1 MNIKLMLQTI
11 RLTIGKLILDK
22 KTPNNSTALSPKRIL
37 FLRQDGKIGDYIVSS
52 FIFREI
58 KKFNSEIKIGVVC
71 TTKDAYLFKQ
81 NPHID
86 QLYFVKKRS
95 ILDYIKS
102 GLALAKEKYDV
113 VIDPTLAIKNRDL
126 LLLRLINAKNYIGYK
141 KSNYKIFTHSLEND
155 EHFSKIYQQ
164 SLELAGITNVD
175 TTYDIPYDEKS
186 AVEIQNF
193 LQENNISDYITV
205 NFFGAYRAKKV
216 NNENIKRYLRYLT
229 ETKKDKQFIL
239 LSYPEVTPLLKE
251 LAQGYKNIY
260 IHDTTTI
267 FHTIEL
273 IRHSV
278 QLISTDTSTVHIA
291 SGFNKPIIAMYKK
304 DPIAFKH
311 WNPNCSNE
319 THILFYKE
327 NINEL
332 NPEEIK
338 AEWLN

>member
-22 KTPNNSTALSPKRIL
+22 KTPKNSTALSPKKIL

-126 LLLRLINAKNYIGYK
+126 LLLRLINARNYIGYK
-141 KSNYKIFTHSLEND
+141 KSNYKIFTYSLEND

-304 DPIAFKH
+304 DPIAFRH

>member
-1 MNIKLMLQTI
+1 ML
-11 RLTIGKLILDK
+11 
-22 KTPNNSTALSPKRIL
+22 
-37 FLRQDGKIGDYIVSS
+37 
-52 FIFREI
+52 FR
-58 KKFNSEIKIGVVC
+58 S
-71 TTKDAYLFKQ
+71 
-81 NPHID
+81 
-86 QLYFVKKRS
+86 
-95 ILDYIKS
+95 
-102 GLALAKEKYDV
+102 
-113 VIDPTLAIKNRDL
+113 
-126 LLLRLINAKNYIGYK
+126 
-141 KSNYKIFTHSLEND
+141 
-155 EHFSKIYQQ
+155 
-164 SLELAGITNVD
+164 
-175 TTYDIPYDEKS
+175 
-186 AVEIQNF
+186 
-193 LQENNISDYITV
+193 
-205 NFFGAYRAKKV
+205 RAKKV

>member
-22 KTPNNSTALSPKRIL
+22 KTPKNSTALSPKKIL

>member
-22 KTPNNSTALSPKRIL
+22 KTPKNSTALSPKKIL

-81 NPHID
+81 NSHID

-102 GLALAKEKYDV
+102 GLTLAKEKYDV

-175 TTYDIPYDEKS
+175 ITYDIPYDEKS

-193 LQENNISDYITV
+193 LQKNNISDYITV

-304 DPIAFKH
+304 DPIAFRH

>member
-22 KTPNNSTALSPKRIL
+22 KTPKNSTALSPKKIL

-102 GLALAKEKYDV
+102 GLVLAKEKYDV

-186 AVEIQNF
+186 AVETHIF
-193 LQENNISDYITV
+193 LQENNISNYITV

-251 LAQGYKNIY
+251 LTQGYKNIY
-260 IHDTTTI
+260 IHYTTTI

>member
-1 MNIKLMLQTI
+1 MKLKETLQKI
-11 RLTIGKLILDK
+11 RLMIGKLILDK
-22 KTPNNSTALSPKRIL
+22 KIAKNSTVLLPKRIL

-102 GLALAKEKYDV
+102 GLVLAKEKYDV

-175 TTYDIPYDEKS
+175 TTYDIPDDEKS
-186 AVEIQNF
+186 AVEIHNF
-193 LQENNISDYITV
+193 LQENNISNYITV

-251 LAQGYKNIY
+251 LTQGYKKIY
-260 IHDTTTI
+260 IHYTTTI
-267 FHTIEL
+267 FHTIE
-273 IRHSV
+273 
-278 QLISTDTSTVHIA
+278 
-291 SGFNKPIIAMYKK
+291 
-304 DPIAFKH
+304 
-311 WNPNCSNE
+311 
-319 THILFYKE
+319 
-327 NINEL
+327 
-332 NPEEIK
+332 
-338 AEWLN
+338 

>member
-22 KTPNNSTALSPKRIL
+22 KTPKNSTALSPKKIL

-273 IRHSV
+273 IRQSV

>member
-22 KTPNNSTALSPKRIL
+22 KTPKNSTALSPKKIL

-126 LLLRLINAKNYIGYK
+126 LLLRLINARNYIGYK
-141 KSNYKIFTHSLEND
+141 KSNYKIFTYSLEND

-304 DPIAFKH
+304 NLIGDTIREALSMGRRPGKKR
-311 WNPNCSNE
+311 E
-319 THILFYKE
+319 RKR
-327 NINEL
+327 
-332 NPEEIK
+332 
-338 AEWLN
+338 

>member
-1 MNIKLMLQTI
+1 MNIKLILQTI

-22 KTPNNSTALSPKRIL
+22 KTPKKSTALSPKKIL

-81 NPHID
+81 NSHID

-102 GLALAKEKYDV
+102 GLVLAKEKYDV

>member
-1 MNIKLMLQTI
+1 MKLKETLQKI
-11 RLTIGKLILDK
+11 RLMIGKLILDK
-22 KTPNNSTALSPKRIL
+22 KIPKNSTALLPNRIL

-102 GLALAKEKYDV
+102 GLVLAKEKYDV

-126 LLLRLINAKNYIGYK
+126 LLLRLINAKSYIGYK

-216 NNENIKRYLRYLT
+216 NNKNIKLYLKYLT
-229 ETKKDKQFIL
+229 EITRGKQFIL

-251 LAQGYKNIY
+251 LSKKYENIFV
-260 IHDTTTI
+260 HDTKTI

-273 IRHSV
+273 IRNSI

-291 SGFNKPIIAMYKK
+291 AGFNKPIIAIYKE
-304 DPIAFKH
+304 DIIALKH
-311 WNPNCSNE
+311 WHPNCKNE
-319 THILFYKE
+319 THIIFYKE
-327 NINEL
+327 NINEISIDKL
-332 NPEEIK
+332 KKEWIK
-338 AEWLN
+338 

>member
-22 KTPNNSTALSPKRIL
+22 KTPKNSTALSPKKIL

-113 VIDPTLAIKNRDL
+113 VIDPTLLIRNRDL

-141 KSNYKIFTHSLEND
+141 KQNYKLFNFSINQNQL
-155 EHFSKIYQQ
+155 HFSKVYAEAIKLCGVENIDI
-164 SLELAGITNVD
+164 S
-175 TTYDIPYDEKS
+175 YDIPNHSDKKEDI
-186 AVEIQNF
+186 VNF
-193 LQENNISDYITV
+193 IEENHLANCIAI
-205 NFFGAYRAKKV
+205 NFFGAASSRKFKEKNICLFIEKLQSENKKV
-216 NNENIKRYLRYLT
+216 LLLT
-229 ETKKDKQFIL
+229 
-239 LSYPEVTPLLKE
+239 YPEVTPLLKSISE
-251 LAQGYKNIY
+251 KYSNAFVYEKTENIF
-260 IHDTTTI
+260 D
-267 FHTIEL
+267 TIEL
-273 IRHSV
+273 LHHSSLV
-278 QLISTDTSTVHIA
+278 ISPDTSIIHIA
-291 SGFNKPIIAMYKK
+291 SGLNKQIIAFYKLADK
-304 DPIAFKH
+304 ENFTH
-311 WNPNCSNE
+311 WNPNCKNK
-319 THILFYKE
+319 THIINFVE
-327 NINEL
+327 NVNEIS
-332 NPEEIK
+332 PEDVLEVIR
-338 AEWLN
+338 